1 MPAARSKLAWD
12 HQVVD
17 RAGDGRRHQRHVGG
31 GEAEVADAVAA
42 AAQGVPAVAQA
53 VGDLHDA
60 VGGLADAAAELLLQ
74 HGLDLLGATGA
85 FTLVLHTW
93 PQDLHLH
100 IHIHVLVA
108 CGGLDAQ
115 GHWRTPTRSPT
126 FRFPVHAMSKVFRGK
141 FLDALQRASTSGE
154 LAHDPANNQALRQDR
169 LTALKR
175 HDWVVSAF
183 LQRVAGV
190 DLASCPHCRI
200 GRWL

>member
-1 MPAARSKLAWD
+1 M
-12 HQVVD
+12 
-17 RAGDGRRHQRHVGG
+17 
-31 GEAEVADAVAA
+31 
-42 AAQGVPAVAQA
+42 
-53 VGDLHDA
+53 
-60 VGGLADAAAELLLQ
+60 
-74 HGLDLLGATGA
+74 
-85 FTLVLHTW
+85 LHTW

-183 LQRVAGV
+183 LKRVAGI

-200 GRWL
+200 GRWLTIEVLPATRNAPQDLDRRCRGLGLSAAASIAAFDQLWRSVR